1 MEPHRQERFRP
12 NLPRPKAAQYWFP
25 ANDSRTW
32 WAFPTS
38 FLGRVVVLAHVVALV
53 VVAVQLEPLVRP
65 VDFGFAVLVL
75 LGSLLAFC
83 WRKGEP
89 LRWMSSKPH

>member
-1 MEPHRQERFRP
+1 M
-12 NLPRPKAAQYWFP
+12 
-25 ANDSRTW
+25 
-32 WAFPTS
+32 
-38 FLGRVVVLAHVVALV
+38 AHVVALV